1 MFAQGYKRVS
11 LWAIAGNERAIQFY
25 LAAGFQPEPQSI
37 KEFMLGGVQLQ
48 EVRYVFNGDG

>member
-1 MFAQGYKRVS
+1 VS